1 MIRLPPRSTR
11 TDTLFPYTTLFR
23 SPRHLAILHSGGE
36 TDVSAQ
42 ALRRGI
48 VASRRRYHFR
58 RSEPFALRWR
68 GISFPRR
75 GIGLVNE
82 YLLLRA
88 APIDR
93 HMVKGNRLQHY
104 AGQYRVPH
112 RKAALHAIGGLDNRR
127 TQSRPLIKADAI
139 NLERERRHHHLSAR
153 SGLTGAEKGVEA
165 REQYLPHPCLGNLGL
180 PPLRSE
186 DRRVGKKCVRTVKDR
201 G

>member
-1 MIRLPPRSTR
+1 M
-11 TDTLFPYTTLFR
+11 
-23 SPRHLAILHSGGE
+23 
-36 TDVSAQ
+36 
-42 ALRRGI
+42 
-48 VASRRRYHFR
+48 VASRRRYHFLR
-58 RSEPFALRWR
+58 REPFALRWR
-68 GISFPRR
+68 RIAVPLR

-139 NLERERRHHHLSAR
+139 NLERERRHNHLPAR
-153 SGLTGAEKGVEA
+153 SGLTGV
-165 REQYLPHPCLGNLGL
+165 
-180 PPLRSE
+180 
-186 DRRVGKKCVRTVKDR
+186 DRKRVV
-201 G
+201 

>member
-1 MIRLPPRSTR
+1 MVSMCIFCIILLLLVLVSIYIVVFFLMRRRPPRSTR
-11 TDTLFPYTTLFR
+11 TDTLPYTTLFR
-23 SPRHLAILHSGGE
+23 SE

-104 AGQYRVPH
+104 AGHSRVPP
-112 RKAALHAIGGLDNRR
+112 RKSALHAIGCLVNRR
-127 TQSRPLIKADAI
+127 TPYRPLLKEDAQ
-139 NLERERRHHHLSAR
+139 NLEREA
-153 SGLTGAEKGVEA
+153 
-165 REQYLPHPCLGNLGL
+165 PHTHPS
-180 PPLRSE
+180 PP
-186 DRRVGKKCVRTVKDR
+186 
-201 G
+201 

>member
-1 MIRLPPRSTR
+1 MIRRPPRSTR

-23 SPRHLAILHSGGE
+23 S
-36 TDVSAQ
+36 
-42 ALRRGI
+42 
-48 VASRRRYHFR
+48 
-58 RSEPFALRWR
+58 
-68 GISFPRR
+68 
-75 GIGLVNE
+75 
-82 YLLLRA
+82 
-88 APIDR
+88 IDR

-165 REQYLPHPCLGNLGL
+165 SEQ
-180 PPLRSE
+180 R
-186 DRRVGKKCVRTVKDR
+186 
-201 G
+201 